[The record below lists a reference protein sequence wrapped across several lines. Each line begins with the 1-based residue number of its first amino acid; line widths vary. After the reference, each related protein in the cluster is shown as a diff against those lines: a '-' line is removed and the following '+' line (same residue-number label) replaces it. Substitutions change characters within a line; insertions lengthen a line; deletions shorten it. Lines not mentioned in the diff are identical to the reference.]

1 MFGIIIIDNIVINVP
16 AGIKFIHFGPED
28 DQVKTEELVPSD
40 RNPLEEISPP
50 THQALETP
58 PAFVLLLGSNNPD
71 PVKILRSSYRPSRFR
86 YPTPPPSYEEATRTS
101 QPALPPPVCPN
112 SPQSR
117 KPPSLSSIPYRCSTP
132 PPSTNLNDSFTFLN
146 EKPQSLPTIIIPL
159 IKAES
164 PEHVVG
170 YP

>member
-1 MFGIIIIDNIVINVP
+1 M
-16 AGIKFIHFGPED
+16 
-28 DQVKTEELVPSD
+28 KTEELVPSD
-40 RNPLEEISPP
+40 RNPLEEISLS

-58 PAFVLLLGSNNPD
+58 PSPLAFVQLLGFNNTD
-71 PVKILRSSYRPSRFR
+71 PVKILRTPYRPSPFR
-86 YPTPPPSYEEATRTS
+86 YPTPPPSYEEATRDS

-112 SPQSR
+112 SPQYR
-117 KPPSLSSIPYRCSTP
+117 KPPPPSSIPYRCSTP
-132 PPSTNLNDSFTFLN
+132 PPSTNLNDSFIFLN
-146 EKPQSLPTIIIPL
+146 EKPQSLPTIIIPM

>member
-1 MFGIIIIDNIVINVP
+1 M
-16 AGIKFIHFGPED
+16 
-28 DQVKTEELVPSD
+28 KTEEFVPSD

-58 PAFVLLLGSNNPD
+58 PSPPAFVQLLGLNNPD
-71 PVKILRSSYRPSRFR
+71 PVKILRSSYRPSPFR
-86 YPTPPPSYEEATRTS
+86 YPTPPPSYEEATRGS
-101 QPALPPPVCPN
+101 QPALPPPVSPN
-112 SPQSR
+112 SPQSW
-117 KPPSLSSIPYRCSTP
+117 KPHPPTSIPYCCSTP
-132 PPSTNLNDSFTFLN
+132 PPSTNLNDTFTFLN